1 MFSSIPGLQHGVI
14 HADTPYGLQ
23 LNVCKMIRWV
33 IFIQCSIAQAKL
45 LPQYLSSL
53 GFSSH
58 IVGKWH
64 LGHHTQAHTPTFR
77 GFHSHT
83 GYWLGKED
91 YYDHSDDNGKP
102 VHFIIT
108 SFPVNI

>member
-1 MFSSIPGLQHGVI
+1 M
-14 HADTPYGLQ
+14 
-23 LNVCKMIRWV
+23 
-33 IFIQCSIAQAKL
+33 
-45 LPQYLSSL
+45 
-53 GFSSH
+53 
-58 IVGKWH
+58 VGKWH

-102 VHFIIT
+102 VHFIAT

>member
-1 MFSSIPGLQHGVI
+1 MYVTKDVLSCFF
-14 HADTPYGLQ
+14 ANTPISY
-23 LNVCKMIRWV
+23 V
-33 IFIQCSIAQAKL
+33 QAKL
-45 LPQYLSSL
+45 LPQYLTSL

-77 GFHSHT
+77 GFESHT

-102 VHFIIT
+102 VHFSLFFT
-108 SFPVNI
+108 R

>member
-1 MFSSIPGLQHGVI
+1 MFRDVF
-14 HADTPYGLQ
+14 
-23 LNVCKMIRWV
+23 CKY
-33 IFIQCSIAQAKL
+33 SNLQAKL
-45 LPQYLSSL
+45 LPQYLTSL

-77 GFHSHT
+77 GFESHT

-102 VHFIIT
+102 VHFSVFYPLTKYSVVLIFRMDGVMT
-108 SFPVNI
+108 SVVT

>member
-1 MFSSIPGLQHGVI
+1 MYVTQDVLSCF
-14 HADTPYGLQ
+14 ANTPISY
-23 LNVCKMIRWV
+23 V
-33 IFIQCSIAQAKL
+33 QAKL
-45 LPQYLSSL
+45 LPQYLNSL

-77 GFHSHT
+77 GFESHT

-102 VHFIIT
+102 VHFSDFYT
-108 SFPVNI
+108 R